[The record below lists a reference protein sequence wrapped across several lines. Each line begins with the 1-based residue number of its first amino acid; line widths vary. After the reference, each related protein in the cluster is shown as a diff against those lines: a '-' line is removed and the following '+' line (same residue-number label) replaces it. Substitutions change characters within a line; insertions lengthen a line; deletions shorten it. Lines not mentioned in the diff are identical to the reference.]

1 MNATMNIT
9 SMGIV
14 ISKTKTNTMTN
25 ICYVLILRNNNKWVF
40 PMINSDDYESFVQAT
55 CFGIEK
61 ESGIIVLPENCL
73 GTIDEFSYYCEEEYD
88 EKFVKSNLFVID
100 RCDPIIFNESE
111 GFTNGKWVYV
121 NDAFAY
127 LDDEYAKDSLKK
139 AIGILNYGI

>member
-14 ISKTKTNTMTN
+14 ISKIKTNTMTN

-40 PMINSDDYESFVQAT
+40 PMINLDDCESSVQAT

-61 ESGIIVLPENCL
+61 DSGIIVSPENCL
-73 GTIDEFSYYCEEEYD
+73 GTIDKFSYYCEEEYD

-100 RCDPIIFNESE
+100 HCDSIIFNESD

-127 LDDEYAKDSLKK
+127 LDDEYAKNSLKK
-139 AIGILNYGI
+139 AIGILNYGF